1 MRISDWSSDVC
12 SSDLPSGTYVGPRS
26 GLGSALGGGG
36 QQTAPVGSAAPSTP
50 APDGGFMTVDQFKS
64 LSGASSFRPGHP
76 AWDVPV
82 SISGDADFDQL
93 PSGKTYVG
101 PDGIVRQK

>member
-93 PSGKTYVG
+93 PS
-101 PDGIVRQK
+101 DRQSTRLNSSH